1 MRTDDLC
8 NLAAELAAE
17 HGPYAIDYAQR
28 AIVSFRELGEADRVE
43 FWQIMSALIDD
54 IFMQRLDVS
63 RPITI
68 H

>member
-8 NLAAELAAE
+8 HLAAELAAE
-17 HGPYAIDYAQR
+17 HGPFAIDYAQR
-28 AIVSFRELGEADRVE
+28 AIISFRELGEGERAA
-43 FWQIMSALIDD
+43 FWQVMSVLIDD
-54 IFMQRLDVS
+54 IFMRRLDVT